1 MVLTSKVG
9 NGTNTL
15 FWTDKWIYGQKIAD
29 LVPRL
34 FDAIP
39 KRITNRRTVQEA
51 LTDRRWISNI
61 TGSLFV
67 GVLVDY
73 LHLWNLISDFELLP
87 NMEGKHT
94 FSIAVN
100 GAYSAKTAYDGLFT
114 GSAHFGHYERV

>member
-1 MVLTSKVG
+1 
-9 NGTNTL
+9 
-15 FWTDKWIYGQKIAD
+15 
-29 LVPRL
+29 
-34 FDAIP
+34 
-39 KRITNRRTVQEA
+39 